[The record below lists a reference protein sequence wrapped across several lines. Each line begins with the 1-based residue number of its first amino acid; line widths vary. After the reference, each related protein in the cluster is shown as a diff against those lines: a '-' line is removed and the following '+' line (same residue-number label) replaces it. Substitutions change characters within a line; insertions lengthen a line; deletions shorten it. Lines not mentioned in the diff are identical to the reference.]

1 MYYSQ
6 RLRPVSLNAT
16 TDQTVSTKVAD
27 IRKRLNDPTQ
37 ALVPVKGGHGGYG
50 AGLEV
55 MKARNA
61 GEAKW
66 AKKMGRNFT
75 DSKMRELHKTRVA
88 FVHNSQ
94 KRQCCC
100 RPCVRALTVCT
111 DFRDPLC
118 EFDSVHASAALTSVQ
133 CSDRALGGMPY
144 ASFCMRW
151 RVIRHDAIG
160 VLRNATVCGDSKWP
174 PPRLVN

>member
-1 MYYSQ
+1 M
-6 RLRPVSLNAT
+6 SLNDST
-16 TDQTVSTKVAD
+16 ETTVSTKVAD

-94 KRQCCC
+94 KH
-100 RPCVRALTVCT
+100 
-111 DFRDPLC
+111 FRDPLR
-118 EFDSVHASAALTSVQ
+118 EFRCLVTTSTDVSSAV
-133 CSDRALGGMPY
+133 D
-144 ASFCMRW
+144 
-151 RVIRHDAIG
+151 
-160 VLRNATVCGDSKWP
+160 VLLSCVFF
-174 PPRLVN
+174 LF